1 MQHKPEINNLSKKI
15 MERKN
20 KNKKIDVLERMKHF
34 DERKKLN
41 KSLLISSMK
50 LNHSPN
56 TLARK
61 EKNSLNAT
69 VIGDTSSRPLKSAR

>member
-1 MQHKPEINNLSKKI
+1 

-20 KNKKIDVLERMKHF
+20 KNKKADVLERMKHF

-41 KSLLISSMK
+41 KSLLIGSMK

-56 TLARK
+56 TLARR
-61 EKNSLNAT
+61 EKKANLNAT
-69 VIGDTSSRPLKSAR
+69 VIGNNTS

>member
-1 MQHKPEINNLSKKI
+1 

-20 KNKKIDVLERMKHF
+20 KNKKTDVLERMKHF

-56 TLARK
+56 TLMKK
-61 EKNSLNAT
+61 EKKINLNAT
-69 VIGDTSSRPLKSAR
+69 VIGSG

>member
-1 MQHKPEINNLSKKI
+1 MD
-15 MERKN
+15 RKN
-20 KNKKIDVLERMKHF
+20 KNKKTDVLERMKHF

-41 KSLLISSMK
+41 KSLLFGSMK

-61 EKNSLNAT
+61 EKNNLNTT
-69 VIGDTSSRPLKSAR
+69 VIGDTS